1 MSKSSIKAEAMPE
14 LVQNLLRLVEAHRR
28 AFRQE
33 RSYVRSLFL
42 LVAEVMVFARHT
54 VTQGLMA
61 LGMTESDWSGWYRLF
76 SQRRF
81 DEEVLNGCLLR
92 ETLQHVPA
100 EDVYVVG
107 TDGTQI
113 ARSSHKMPGTSWLKA
128 PRTPPFRVGIHRAQ
142 QFVHLAWLTPMVE
155 GFSRAIPLRFLPAF
169 PPKAVAAEAAPC
181 TEWAASLAAV
191 RWVRT
196 QLDEVGRSA
205 QWVLLLADGRYDT
218 LGFWKGLPQ
227 RVVAAVRTSRHRVL
241 YELPP
246 AGSHKN
252 RKYGAE
258 APKPAEWL
266 QVRDGWHKVEVVV
279 RGHLRSMR
287 YRVEGP
293 YRRQGA
299 AQQPLFLLVVKGES
313 YKKGKRQPKLKH
325 RKPAFYLVSAVYQ
338 EGAWCLPLP
347 VLELLAWLWQRWE
360 LEVAHR
366 EMKSGFGVGEKQCW
380 SKRSAIVSVQWSVWV
395 YAVLLLA
402 GYRTWGLCAAP
413 VTKTA
418 WWPRPGG
425 SRRRWSFNTLW
436 RNYRAAL
443 WGSRHFQA
451 LYTRSSADWPAKK
464 QILLGLDNAILGAAR
479 A

>member
-1 MSKSSIKAEAMPE
+1 MSKSNTKTEVMPA
-14 LVQNLLRLVEAHRR
+14 LLQNLLTLVEAHRP
-28 AFRQE
+28 AFGQE
-33 RSYVRSLFL
+33 RTYRRSLAL
-42 LVAEVMVFARHT
+42 LVAEVMVFARKT

-76 SQRRF
+76 SRRRF
-81 DEEVLNGCLLR
+81 DEERLNQCLLR
-92 ETLQHVPA
+92 QTLPHVPA
-100 EDVYVVG
+100 EALYVVG
-107 TDGTQI
+107 ADGTQI

-128 PRTPPFRVGIHRAQ
+128 PRTPPFRPGIHRAQ
-142 QFVHLAWLTPMVE
+142 QFMHLAWLTPMEE

-169 PPKAVAAEAAPC
+169 PPKAVAAEAVPC
-181 TEWAASLAAV
+181 TEWQASLAGV
-191 RWVRT
+191 RWVRE
-196 QLDEVGRSA
+196 QLDAVGRTGQS
-205 QWVLLLADGRYDT
+205 VLLLADGRYDT

-227 RVVAAVRTSRHRVL
+227 RVVAAVRTSRSRVL

-246 AGSHKN
+246 AGSHRN

-258 APKPAEWL
+258 APKPAAWL
-266 QVRDGWHKVEVVV
+266 QVRDGWRNVQVLV
-279 RGHLRSMR
+279 RSHQRTMR

-299 AQQPLFLLVVKGES
+299 AEQPVFLLVVKGES
-313 YKKGKRQPKLKH
+313 YTKGKRQPKLKH
-325 RKPAFYLVSAVYQ
+325 RKPAYYLISAVWQ
-338 EGAWCLPLP
+338 EGAWCLPLE
-347 VLELLAWLWQRWE
+347 VTELLAWLWQRWE

-380 SKRSAIVSVQWSVWV
+380 NKRSAIVSVQWSVWV

-418 WWPRPGG
+418 WWSGA
-425 SRRRWSFNTLW
+425 RRWSFNTLW

-443 WGSRHFQA
+443 WGHRDFHA
-451 LYTRSSADWPAKK
+451 LFSGSSADWPEK
-464 QILLGLDNAILGAAR
+464 IELLLGLDNAILGAAR

>member
-1 MSKSSIKAEAMPE
+1 VSKSNTKAEVMPA
-14 LVQNLLRLVEAHRR
+14 LLQNLLALVEAHRS

-33 RSYVRSLFL
+33 RTYVRSLAL
-42 LVAEVMVFARHT
+42 LMAEVMVFARKT
-54 VTQGLMA
+54 VMQGLMA

-76 SQRRF
+76 SRRRF
-81 DEEVLNGCLLR
+81 DEERLNGCLLR
-92 ETLQHVPA
+92 ETLKHVPV
-100 EDVYVVG
+100 EDIYVVG

-128 PRTPPFRVGIHRAQ
+128 PRTPPFRPGIHRAQ
-142 QFVHLAWLTPMVE
+142 QFMHLAWLTPMVE

-191 RWVRT
+191 GWVRT
-196 QLDEVGRSA
+196 QLDAVGRNT

-227 RVVAAVRTSRHRVL
+227 RVVAAVRTSRSRVL

-246 AGSHKN
+246 AGSHQN

-258 APKPAEWL
+258 AAKPSAWL
-266 QVRDGWHKVEVVV
+266 QVRDGWRKVQVLV
-279 RGHLRSMR
+279 RSHLRTMR

-293 YRRQGA
+293 YRRKGA
-299 AQQPLFLLVVKGES
+299 AQQPLFLLVVKGET
-313 YKKGKRQPKLKH
+313 YAKGKRQPKLKH
-325 RKPAFYLVSAVYQ
+325 RKPAFYLVSAVWRD
-338 EGAWCLPLP
+338 GAWRLPLP
-347 VLELLAWLWQRWE
+347 VPVLLAWLWQRWE

-380 SKRSAIVSVQWSVWV
+380 TKRSAIVSVQWSVWV

-418 WWPRPGG
+418 WWQGA
-425 SRRRWSFNTLW
+425 RRWSFNTLW

-443 WGSRHFQA
+443 WGHRHFHA
-451 LYTRSSADWPAKK
+451 LFTRSSPDWPEKM
-464 QILLGLDNAILGAAR
+464 QLLLGLDNAILGAAR

>member
-1 MSKSSIKAEAMPE
+1 MNKSSRKEEAMPA
-14 LVQNLLRLVEAHRR
+14 LVQNLLRLVEAHRS

-42 LVAEVMVFARHT
+42 LLAEVMVFARHT

-61 LGMTESDWSGWYRLF
+61 LGMTQSDWSGWYRLF
-76 SQRRF
+76 SRRRF
-81 DEEVLNGCLLR
+81 DEEQLNGCLLR
-92 ETLQHVPA
+92 QTLAHVP
-100 EDVYVVG
+100 EGELYVVG

-113 ARSSHKMPGTSWLKA
+113 ARSSHTMPGTSWLKA
-128 PRTPPFRVGIHRAQ
+128 PRTPPFRPGIHRAQ
-142 QFVHLAWLTPMVE
+142 QFVHLAWLTPMVA

-181 TEWAASLAAV
+181 TEWQASLAAV
-191 RWVRT
+191 AWVRS
-196 QLDEVGRSA
+196 QLDAVGRIS

-227 RVVAAVRTSRHRVL
+227 GVVAAVRTSRHRVL

-246 AGSHKN
+246 ADSHKN
-252 RKYGAE
+252 RKYGAQ
-258 APKPAEWL
+258 APQPAAWL
-266 QVRDGWHKVEVVV
+266 PVRTGWHKVEVAV
-279 RGHLRSMR
+279 RGHARTMR

-293 YRRQGA
+293 YRRKGA

-313 YKKGKRQPKLKH
+313 YTKGKRQPKLKH
-325 RKPAFYLVSAVYQ
+325 RKPAFYLVSAHAH
-338 EGAWCLPLP
+338 EGVWCLPVP

-380 SKRSAIVSVQWSVWV
+380 NRRSAIVSVQWGVWV
-395 YAVLLLA
+395 YALLLLA
-402 GYRTWGLCAAP
+402 GYRTWGLCGAP

-418 WWPRPGG
+418 WWQGA
-425 SRRRWSFNTLW
+425 RRWSFNTLW

-443 WGSRHFQA
+443 WGDRHFHA
-451 LYTRSSADWPAKK
+451 LYTRSAHDWPQKK
-464 QILLGLDNAILGAAR
+464 QLLLALDNAILGAAR